1 MHYSGIIIIAS
12 HIPILSTA
20 ALAAVHFNR
29 LDERFK
35 RFCWFLFFSGIVQGI
50 SLLLWFFKKNNMPLL
65 HVYVPVGMWLL
76 AWFYNGLIQAFVNR
90 RIIIIGAAVF
100 VVLSVINSLY
110 LQSVWT
116 FNSHALT
123 AQAIL
128 VMVLS
133 IFTYMVH
140 MNLPSENNGKD
151 IRNLNLIN
159 SGLFIYYAST
169 LLLFYFGNTIMKVYS
184 VSISAYTWIFHSF
197 FSVVMYIFFFISLW
211 KQAKTSRW

>member
-1 MHYSGIIIIAS
+1 M
-12 HIPILSTA
+12 
-20 ALAAVHFNR
+20 AAVHFNR